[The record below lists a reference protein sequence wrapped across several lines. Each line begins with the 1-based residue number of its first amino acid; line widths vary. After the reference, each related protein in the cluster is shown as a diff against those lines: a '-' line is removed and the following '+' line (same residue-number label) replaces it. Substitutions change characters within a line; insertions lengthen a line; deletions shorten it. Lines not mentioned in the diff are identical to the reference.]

1 MFQIVAVTSLVS
13 GTVFLMWLG
22 ELVTEKGIGN
32 GISIIIF
39 SSIVA
44 GLPIAVGQAF
54 EGARQ

>member
-1 MFQIVAVTSLVS
+1 MFQIIAVTSLVS

-44 GLPIAVGQAF
+44 GLPRAVGQA
-54 EGARQ
+54 